1 MNPFIVQYPIVFEKK
16 IQISW
21 RSEMYA
27 EKKSTVL
34 PTLPTYKS
42 CSTSETHE
50 APDKQFL
57 C

>member
-1 MNPFIVQYPIVFEKK
+1 MNQFIVQYPIVFEKE
-16 IQISW
+16 IQIFW

-27 EKKSTVL
+27 VL

>member
-1 MNPFIVQYPIVFEKK
+1 MNQFIVQYPIVFEKK

-27 EKKSTVL
+27 EKSTVL

-42 CSTSETHE
+42 YSTLETHE

>member
-27 EKKSTVL
+27 EKKHCE
-34 PTLPTYKS
+34 PTLPTYIN
-42 CSTSETHE
+42 CSTLETHE

>member
-16 IQISW
+16 YKFPGDQKC
-21 RSEMYA
+21 ML
-27 EKKSTVL
+27 KKSTVL
-34 PTLPTYKS
+34 PTLPTYIN
-42 CSTSETHE
+42 CSTLETHE